1 MKSFQILPLGLFCD
15 GLSVAFDNII
25 SHAALQRCYKSEVK
39 MKIFYIFCNIS
50 EKYLS
55 LEILEEGCRNKS
67 TSKNSGMKFTPLLH
81 LDL

>member
-1 MKSFQILPLGLFCD
+1 MFPFPCPCPRRIASGLFYIILPYGANVKHFC
-15 GLSVAFDNII
+15 
-25 SHAALQRCYKSEVK
+25 K
-39 MKIFYIFCNIS
+39 IS